1 MKKRKVIMILKN
13 TLFLFLGISF
23 IGVAGIMIYVA
34 TAQIPDFK
42 SFEARLIENST
53 KIYDRTGE
61 VVLYDFH
68 TNTKRTE
75 IPFSEMGKWLPQ
87 ATTAIE
93 DSSFYTHNGVRPI
106 SIMRAIL
113 VNITSGKSKQGGS
126 TITQQ
131 VIKNSLL
138 TQDKSITRKIK
149 EVVLAYKIETV
160 FDKEQIL
167 ELYINNNPYG
177 GTVYGVKEGARM
189 FFGKDPIDL
198 TLAESA
204 YMAAIPNAPTLY
216 SPYRK
221 NKAKLDERKNLVLNR
236 MFELGIIT
244 EKERDEA
251 KNEVVVF
258 KPEQSTGIKAPH
270 FVFFVQ
276 EYLEQKYGPDV
287 IQTGGLNVITTLDYT
302 LQKQAEDIVFR
313 NAKESEKAYNASNQ
327 GLVSI
332 DPKTGQIL
340 VMVGSRNYFDTDI
353 DGAFNIATARRQPG
367 SSFKPFIYETA
378 FEKGYT
384 PNTTVFDVPTEF
396 STSCTPYGKPES
408 GHKKEECYMPSNFDD
423 KSRGPITL
431 RSALQE
437 SINVPAVKMLYLVGV
452 DEALRKARSL
462 GVNMT
467 GDKSQYGLSLVL
479 GGGEVSLL
487 DITSAYGVFANEGLK
502 NETKAILQIK
512 SKDGE
517 ILEDFKENS
526 SQVLNTQSVRL
537 LNSVLSDNT
546 ARIPTF
552 GANSALYIPGYD
564 VAAKT
569 GTTNNNRDAWLIG
582 YTPNIVTGVW
592 AGNNDNTSMKKG
604 GAALAGPTWNE
615 FMRFALSKRDNE
627 KFTPPAEIPIETKSI
642 LRGNWQGGESFF
654 IDKIS
659 GGLATEFTPN
669 ETKEEKII
677 PNVHSILHWVNK
689 NDPTGEI
696 PANPYNDSQYNNW
709 ETAVQNWWA
718 NNKNRYNTITPI
730 KPDYYDNIHTPNN
743 KPEFTVISPLGD
755 YSIEK
760 ESVINVNVI
769 LTSNQLR
776 RMDIFLN
783 NVFVGSSNSN
793 SYSFQPDENILENE
807 NILKIIVID
816 SNYNRS
822 EKLINLL
829 YNN

>member
-1 MKKRKVIMILKN
+1 MKKRKIFNILKN

-23 IGVAGIMIYVA
+23 IGIAGIMIYVA

-42 SFEARLIENST
+42 SFEARRIENST
-53 KIYDRTGE
+53 KIYDRTGA

-75 IPFSEMGKWLPQ
+75 IPFADMGKWLPQ
-87 ATTAIE
+87 ATIAIE
-93 DSSFYTHNGVRPI
+93 DNNFYTHNGVRPI
-106 SIMRAIL
+106 SILRAIL
-113 VNITSGKSKQGGS
+113 VNLTSGKAKQGGS

-149 EVVLAYKIETV
+149 EVVLAYKIETI
-160 FDKEQIL
+160 FSKEQIL

-177 GTVYGVKEGARM
+177 GTVYGAKEGARM
-189 FFGKDPIDL
+189 FFGKDPADL
-198 TLAESA
+198 TLAEAA

-216 SPYRK
+216 SPYKK
-221 NKAKLDERKNLVLNR
+221 NKTRLDERKNLVLNR
-236 MFELGIIT
+236 MMELGIIT
-244 EKERDEA
+244 EKERDDA

-270 FVFFVQ
+270 FVFYIQ
-276 EYLEQKYGPDV
+276 QYLEEKYGPDI

-302 LQKQAEDIVFR
+302 LQKQAEDIVYR
-313 NAKESEKAYNASNQ
+313 NAKESEKVYNATNQ
-327 GLVSI
+327 SLVSI

-340 VMVGSRNYFDTDI
+340 AMVGSRDYFDTTI

-396 STSCTPYGKPES
+396 STVCTPYGNPEP
-408 GHKKEECYMPSNFDD
+408 GHRKEECYMPDNYDN
-423 KSRGPITL
+423 KNRGPITL
-431 RSALQE
+431 RNALQQ

-452 DEALRKARSL
+452 DDALRKARSM

-467 GDKSQYGLSLVL
+467 GDKNQYGLSLVL

-487 DITSAYGVFANEGLK
+487 DMTSAYGIFANDGVK
-502 NETKAILQIK
+502 NQTTGILQIK
-512 SKDGE
+512 NKDE
-517 ILEDFKENS
+517 QILEEYEENKN
-526 SQVLNTQSVRL
+526 QLLDTQAVRL

-552 GANSALYIPGYD
+552 GANSALYIPGYT

-569 GTTNNNRDAWLIG
+569 GTTNNNKDAWLIG

-592 AGNNDNTSMKKG
+592 AGNNDNTPMKKG

-615 FMRFALSKRDNE
+615 FMRFALTKKDKE
-627 KFTPPAEIPIETKSI
+627 EFIPPQEISLDTKPI
-642 LRGNWQGGESFF
+642 LRGVWQGGETFF
-654 IDKIS
+654 VDKIS
-659 GGLATEFTPN
+659 GGLATEYTPD

-677 PNVHSILHWVNK
+677 PNIHSILHWVDKDNPK
-689 NDPTGEI
+689 GPI
-696 PANPYNDSQYNNW
+696 PSNPRNDSQYNNW

-718 NNKNRYNTITPI
+718 KNKGQYSISTPI
-730 KPDYYDNIHTPNN
+730 KPSYFDTVHTQNS
-743 KPEFTVISPLGD
+743 KPDFTVVTPQGDEMIQKDTPIYIQISMTG
-755 YSIEK
+755 K
-760 ESVINVNVI
+760 
-769 LTSNQLR
+769 QLK

-783 NVFVGSSNSN
+783 NVFIGSSTNLIYEFN
-793 SYSFQPDENILENE
+793 PDESILNE
-807 NILKIIVID
+807 NNSLKINVVD
-816 SNYNRS
+816 TEYNKN
-822 EKLINLL
+822 EKIIPLL
-829 YNN
+829 YKN